1 MKGAG
6 VRVMMS
12 ERVQCRDNGEQ
23 RRPAGTNKLLG
34 EKGDVLQSEI
44 ADDSLAQ
51 VIDVSISEMKVRYKA
66 QAFFQAGKNG
76 ELSIEG
82 IFSEK

>member
-1 MKGAG
+1 MK
-6 VRVMMS
+6 VMMS

-44 ADDSLAQ
+44 ADDSLA
-51 VIDVSISEMKVRYKA
+51 
-66 QAFFQAGKNG
+66 
-76 ELSIEG
+76 
-82 IFSEK
+82 

>member
-1 MKGAG
+1 MVKKRRIHGTG
-6 VRVMMS
+6 KWLTVKVMMS

-44 ADDSLAQ
+44 ADDSLA
-51 VIDVSISEMKVRYKA
+51 
-66 QAFFQAGKNG
+66 
-76 ELSIEG
+76 
-82 IFSEK
+82 